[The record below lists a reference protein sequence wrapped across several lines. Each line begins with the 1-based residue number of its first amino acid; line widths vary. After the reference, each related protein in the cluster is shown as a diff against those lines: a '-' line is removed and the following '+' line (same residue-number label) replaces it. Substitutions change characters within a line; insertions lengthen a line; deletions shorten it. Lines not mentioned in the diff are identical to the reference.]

1 MLTDKNYFSIFV
13 FKSKFVFWFLLQM
26 LSQGLTLMCLQQHL
40 DDENFDKVC
49 KEQVLHLS
57 SVQAGN
63 IKFDR
68 QLYLAC
74 TIELNKFCP
83 TVTFG
88 LGQAYECLMQHKF
101 DPLISQQVRTLVL
114 LLLLHFCSSF

>member
-1 MLTDKNYFSIFV
+1 
-13 FKSKFVFWFLLQM
+13 M

-83 TVTFG
+83 TVTIG

-101 DPLISQQVRTLVL
+101 DPLISQQVSTSVLSFSSHCPLVVKV
-114 LLLLHFCSSF
+114 SSKNMLNFSFKPLYV